1 MKKVEKENKTTK
13 EVVKST
19 KFANTIYSIRRDRNL
34 TQKDLADLIGVSDRT
49 ISKWENG
56 TTVPDLCQIRNI
68 CKKLEISP
76 SLLIKSEKKF
86 KDNMS
91 FIKMKLGKALN
102 YLIHN
107 IFLIGFIIAF
117 ILLLIYFINNFNSVK
132 IYDLKYDGDNI
143 YLNHGYFFQTKT
155 VNILTLENIAL
166 KKIEYEPTEIK
177 LELYTLVNRDKK
189 ILYKADNLKNIYIE
203 ENKSNTDLL
212 SKDTIENIKR
222 NLYLT
227 IETRDEQNKIY
238 KYECQLA
245 FKEKFNNNK
254 LSYKTYVKDSNYET
268 SILSTDNLSLFNNSY
283 APSNIPTDDVT
294 SDKTIKTFSEHDTPE
309 NELEKLGYKYD
320 EEKKT
325 YTKKIDENTV
335 IKNMISNGILIISNQ
350 INNHSEIIK
359 YYYSTNRVNYSYSI
373 KDNINIECFD
383 YNVPDNL
390 LNCIKG
396 DCKNYHIKVNY
407 ILDVYRELT
416 QTLQ

>member
-19 KFANTIYSIRRDRNL
+19 KFANTIYSIRRNRNL

-132 IYDLKYDGDNI
+132 IYDLKYDCDNI

-177 LELYTLVNRDKK
+177 LELYTLVNGDKK

-227 IETRDEQNKIY
+227 IETRDEQNKVY
-238 KYECQLA
+238 KYECKLT

-254 LSYKTYVKDSNYET
+254 LTYKTYVKDSNYET